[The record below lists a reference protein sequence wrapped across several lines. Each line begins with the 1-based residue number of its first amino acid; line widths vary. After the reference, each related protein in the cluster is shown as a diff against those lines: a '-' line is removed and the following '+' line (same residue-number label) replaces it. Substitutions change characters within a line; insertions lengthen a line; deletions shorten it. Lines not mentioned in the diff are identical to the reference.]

1 MLDGALYVL
10 LERVLEGVVEYDL
23 VDAGAVEYERLE
35 GLVVVVLR
43 EPEAV
48 AAEPESV
55 LLSKLLLRVL
65 VLLLAALPLRVP

>member
-48 AAEPESV
+48 